1 MIIAVAALSLAT
13 HARGTAGQDACEFG
27 LLGSRANQEVLDL
40 CASELLEAFGLGSDP
55 SEEMDSEQQTP
66 TCFGIMRGLGSQFGY
81 ANNTRRVCWE
91 TPNINLT
98 SVSCEVLNSIAWELM
113 VLALRHLALC
123 SGLFGDVAEETHEAM
138 ADEVLQLADA
148 LLSKELEL
156 QDATP
161 TGLLMGDKL
170 RHLHADLVQPLQ
182 AQGHTRQVVS
192 RLLAFS
198 RKAFEHSN
206 WMVWRDTHFL
216 WLQDSLREGRVV
228 HSAWG
233 PSDRWEELGAN
244 DAHAAHSLLGGM
256 SRAPAYGFVNEGSQ
270 RQDILQNL
278 LNKLHQSR
286 GGEQI
291 HVVEIGVFKGSLSKF
306 LLEKLPFV
314 TLLGIDPYVGTDG
327 TFPGDFSE
335 TMDPDFALS
344 QAAAIYENF
353 KDRAQLLPVTSDVA
367 ARSIPDG
374 SIDAIFVDGCHLY
387 ECVDSDLQ
395 IWLPKL
401 SGAGALVAGHD
412 FSPQW
417 PGVVRAVHEHRR
429 DGHRVAYRVPGA
441 PNAEWVDI
449 YNRLY
454 RERIIFI
461 GKEIDD
467 KLANEVIGVLLYLDS
482 EDNNK
487 PIYLYI
493 NSAGGS
499 VIAGLSIYDTMQHI
513 KSPVITINV
522 GLAASMASF
531 LLAAGE
537 KGKRIALPHSRIMIH
552 QAMGGAQG
560 QAEDI
565 KVEAQQI
572 LQIHENIVRMY
583 SRVTGKDQ
591 DTIRA
596 DLMRD
601 NFMSAEQA
609 KDYGLIDQVIQL
621 SDASD
626 LKVSSFRKAD
636 ILGHKRGI
644 CGSAIPTARGPRQAG
659 GWGRGPLASP
669 TLNERVVILRCAPPL
684 SGLTSL
690 RTR

>member
-1 MIIAVAALSLAT
+1 MIIAVAALSLAI
-13 HARGTAGQDACEFG
+13 HARGAAGQDACEFG
-27 LLGSRANQEVLDL
+27 LLGSRASQEVLDL

-98 SVSCEVLNSIAWELM
+98 SVSCEVLNSIAWEMM

-138 ADEVLQLADA
+138 ADEVLQLVET

-156 QDATP
+156 QDAAP

-170 RHLHADLVQPLQ
+170 RHLRADLVQPLQ

-192 RLLAFS
+192 RLLAFG

-228 HSAWG
+228 HTAWG
-233 PSDRWEELGAN
+233 PSERWEELGAN
-244 DAHAAHSLLGGM
+244 DAHAVHSLVGGM
-256 SRAPAYGFVNEGSQ
+256 SRAPAYGLVNEGSQ

-278 LNKLHQSR
+278 LKKLHQSR

-314 TLLGIDPYVGTDG
+314 TLLGIDPYIGTDG

-344 QAAAIYENF
+344 QAASIYENY

-367 ARSIPDG
+367 ARSILDG

-429 DGHRVAYRVPGA
+429 DGQRVFLGMD
-441 PNAEWVDI
+441 WT
-449 YNRLY
+449 
-454 RERIIFI
+454 FWW
-461 GKEIDD
+461 
-467 KLANEVIGVLLYLDS
+467 YL
-482 EDNNK
+482 
-487 PIYLYI
+487 
-493 NSAGGS
+493 G
-499 VIAGLSIYDTMQHI
+499 
-513 KSPVITINV
+513 
-522 GLAASMASF
+522 
-531 LLAAGE
+531 
-537 KGKRIALPHSRIMIH
+537 
-552 QAMGGAQG
+552 
-560 QAEDI
+560 
-565 KVEAQQI
+565 
-572 LQIHENIVRMY
+572 
-583 SRVTGKDQ
+583 
-591 DTIRA
+591 
-596 DLMRD
+596 
-601 NFMSAEQA
+601 
-609 KDYGLIDQVIQL
+609 
-621 SDASD
+621 
-626 LKVSSFRKAD
+626 
-636 ILGHKRGI
+636 
-644 CGSAIPTARGPRQAG
+644 
-659 GWGRGPLASP
+659 
-669 TLNERVVILRCAPPL
+669 
-684 SGLTSL
+684 
-690 RTR
+690 

>member
-1 MIIAVAALSLAT
+1 MSNAGSTAPRPRAQAHSSWLLAAGLVAVVLRSFSG
-13 HARGTAGQDACEFG
+13 ARMTNFVGAPNQ
-27 LLGSRANQEVLDL
+27 LPLRAQ
-40 CASELLEAFGLGSDP
+40 AQSS
-55 SEEMDSEQQTP
+55 
-66 TCFGIMRGLGSQFGY
+66 
-81 ANNTRRVCWE
+81 
-91 TPNINLT
+91 
-98 SVSCEVLNSIAWELM
+98 
-113 VLALRHLALC
+113 
-123 SGLFGDVAEETHEAM
+123 
-138 ADEVLQLADA
+138 DA
-148 LLSKELEL
+148 L
-156 QDATP
+156 QARND
-161 TGLLMGDKL
+161 GWYMM
-170 RHLHADLVQPLQ
+170 PL
-182 AQGHTRQVVS
+182 
-192 RLLAFS
+192 
-198 RKAFEHSN
+198 
-206 WMVWRDTHFL
+206 
-216 WLQDSLREGRVV
+216 
-228 HSAWG
+228 
-233 PSDRWEELGAN
+233 
-244 DAHAAHSLLGGM
+244 
-256 SRAPAYGFVNEGSQ
+256 
-270 RQDILQNL
+270 
-278 LNKLHQSR
+278 
-286 GGEQI
+286 
-291 HVVEIGVFKGSLSKF
+291 GV
-306 LLEKLPFV
+306 
-314 TLLGIDPYVGTDG
+314 
-327 TFPGDFSE
+327 
-335 TMDPDFALS
+335 
-344 QAAAIYENF
+344 
-353 KDRAQLLPVTSDVA
+353 
-367 ARSIPDG
+367 
-374 SIDAIFVDGCHLY
+374 
-387 ECVDSDLQ
+387 
-395 IWLPKL
+395 PK
-401 SGAGALVAGHD
+401 
-412 FSPQW
+412 
-417 PGVVRAVHEHRR
+417 
-429 DGHRVAYRVPGA
+429 VAYRVPGA

-626 LKVSSFRKAD
+626 LKAVAEKVSEAGEAPKD
-636 ILGHKRGI
+636 
-644 CGSAIPTARGPRQAG
+644 SA
-659 GWGRGPLASP
+659 
-669 TLNERVVILRCAPPL
+669 APPSPPPEVPDKPEDGDEDEVKTL
-684 SGLTSL
+684 M
-690 RTR
+690 

>member
-1 MIIAVAALSLAT
+1 LLAAGLAAVVLRSFSGVRITNFVGAPNQLPL
-13 HARGTAGQDACEFG
+13 
-27 LLGSRANQEVLDL
+27 RAQVQ
-40 CASELLEAFGLGSDP
+40 SS
-55 SEEMDSEQQTP
+55 
-66 TCFGIMRGLGSQFGY
+66 
-81 ANNTRRVCWE
+81 
-91 TPNINLT
+91 
-98 SVSCEVLNSIAWELM
+98 
-113 VLALRHLALC
+113 
-123 SGLFGDVAEETHEAM
+123 
-138 ADEVLQLADA
+138 DA
-148 LLSKELEL
+148 L
-156 QDATP
+156 QARND
-161 TGLLMGDKL
+161 GWYMM
-170 RHLHADLVQPLQ
+170 PL
-182 AQGHTRQVVS
+182 
-192 RLLAFS
+192 
-198 RKAFEHSN
+198 
-206 WMVWRDTHFL
+206 
-216 WLQDSLREGRVV
+216 
-228 HSAWG
+228 
-233 PSDRWEELGAN
+233 
-244 DAHAAHSLLGGM
+244 
-256 SRAPAYGFVNEGSQ
+256 
-270 RQDILQNL
+270 
-278 LNKLHQSR
+278 
-286 GGEQI
+286 
-291 HVVEIGVFKGSLSKF
+291 GV
-306 LLEKLPFV
+306 
-314 TLLGIDPYVGTDG
+314 
-327 TFPGDFSE
+327 
-335 TMDPDFALS
+335 
-344 QAAAIYENF
+344 
-353 KDRAQLLPVTSDVA
+353 
-367 ARSIPDG
+367 
-374 SIDAIFVDGCHLY
+374 
-387 ECVDSDLQ
+387 
-395 IWLPKL
+395 PK
-401 SGAGALVAGHD
+401 
-412 FSPQW
+412 
-417 PGVVRAVHEHRR
+417 
-429 DGHRVAYRVPGA
+429 VAYRVPGA

-601 NFMSAEQA
+601 NFMSAEEA

-626 LKVSSFRKAD
+626 LKAVAEKVSEAGEAPKE
-636 ILGHKRGI
+636 
-644 CGSAIPTARGPRQAG
+644 SA
-659 GWGRGPLASP
+659 
-669 TLNERVVILRCAPPL
+669 APPSPPPEVPDKPEDGDEDEVKTL
-684 SGLTSL
+684 M
-690 RTR
+690 

>member
-1 MIIAVAALSLAT
+1 MPLHVCLSWLTGSGLLEHGPGVLVWLKVPPMSNAGSTAPRPRAQAHSSWLLAASLAAVVLRSFSGVRIT
-13 HARGTAGQDACEFG
+13 NFVGAPNQLPLRAQVQSSDALQARNDGWYMMPLGVPKDACEFG
-27 LLGSRANQEVLDL
+27 LLGSRASQEVLDL

-98 SVSCEVLNSIAWELM
+98 SVSCEVLNSIAWEMM

-138 ADEVLQLADA
+138 ADEVLQLVET

-156 QDATP
+156 QDAAP

-170 RHLHADLVQPLQ
+170 RHLRADLVQPLQ

-192 RLLAFS
+192 RLLAFG

-228 HSAWG
+228 HTAWG
-233 PSDRWEELGAN
+233 PSERWEELGAN
-244 DAHAAHSLLGGM
+244 DAHAVHSLVGGM
-256 SRAPAYGFVNEGSQ
+256 SRAPAYGLVNEGSQ

-278 LNKLHQSR
+278 LSPGQLENREMHKLAGWAGGQQNRSFAYTGNFIVTARKKLHQSR

-314 TLLGIDPYVGTDG
+314 TLLGIDPYIGTDG

-344 QAAAIYENF
+344 QAASIYENY
-353 KDRAQLLPVTSDVA
+353 KDRAQLLP
-367 ARSIPDG
+367 
-374 SIDAIFVDGCHLY
+374 AIFVDGCHLY

-417 PGVVRAVHEHRR
+417 PGR
-429 DGHRVAYRVPGA
+429 
-441 PNAEWVDI
+441 
-449 YNRLY
+449 
-454 RERIIFI
+454 
-461 GKEIDD
+461 
-467 KLANEVIGVLLYLDS
+467 
-482 EDNNK
+482 
-487 PIYLYI
+487 
-493 NSAGGS
+493 
-499 VIAGLSIYDTMQHI
+499 
-513 KSPVITINV
+513 
-522 GLAASMASF
+522 
-531 LLAAGE
+531 
-537 KGKRIALPHSRIMIH
+537 
-552 QAMGGAQG
+552 
-560 QAEDI
+560 
-565 KVEAQQI
+565 
-572 LQIHENIVRMY
+572 
-583 SRVTGKDQ
+583 
-591 DTIRA
+591 
-596 DLMRD
+596 
-601 NFMSAEQA
+601 
-609 KDYGLIDQVIQL
+609 
-621 SDASD
+621 
-626 LKVSSFRKAD
+626 
-636 ILGHKRGI
+636 
-644 CGSAIPTARGPRQAG
+644 
-659 GWGRGPLASP
+659 
-669 TLNERVVILRCAPPL
+669 
-684 SGLTSL
+684 
-690 RTR
+690 